1 MAYHELRI
9 TLPQAARDSLV
20 TVLTAKG
27 CLGFLEDNT
36 DLIAYFPE
44 SFDIRTLVRELD
56 LMNTVLVDAG
66 VAQGLRV
73 VSSLIPDQD
82 WNESWK
88 KSFTPLDI
96 GERFTILPPW
106 EDRHPG
112 RINLIIDPGMAFG
125 TGHHETTRSCLVLME
140 RYEGKIPKERFL
152 DLGTGTGLLAIAAS
166 KLGFKNVLAV
176 DTDPLATEAARTNAG
191 LNRVGNV
198 EVREGS
204 MNEVSGRFDCI
215 AANIISGVLILLA
228 PELASHLNPSGIVIL
243 SGILA
248 EQANEVVMEMEK
260 AGLTEQEKYADGKWV
275 SLVMFKRARL
285 GFIH

>member
-9 TLPQAARDSLV
+9 TIPQASRDSLV
-20 TVLTAKG
+20 TVLAEKG
-27 CLGFLEDNT
+27 CLGFHEDDT

-88 KSFTPLDI
+88 KSFTPLDV

-106 EDRHPG
+106 EAKQPD

-140 RYEGKIPKERFL
+140 KYDGMAAKDGFL

-166 KLGFKNVLAV
+166 KLGFKHILAV
-176 DTDPLATEAARTNAG
+176 DTDPLATEAARANAG
-191 LNRVGNV
+191 LNEVGNV

-204 MNEVSGRFDCI
+204 MNEVSGGFDCI

-228 PELASHLNPSGIVIL
+228 PELASHINPSGIVIL

-248 EQANEVVMEMEK
+248 EQANEVVREMEK
-260 AGLTEQEKYADGKWV
+260 TGFTLKEKYPDGKWV
-275 SLVMFKRARL
+275 SLVMIK
-285 GFIH
+285 